1 MPGHAD
7 GAVRSGARRRPRRA
21 TPFRRPSRA
30 VRRDLSQLLCA
41 VAGLGLGLAA
51 PLVTGGPQV
60 DAGRVV
66 SVLFTLGFGVI
77 GLVSVIYSLLF
88 LVVQF
93 SASTFTPRLGLFRH
107 EPVVWRTFAFTI
119 GLFVFCVTSGLAI
132 GSRKTVSTFVPCA
145 AMLLTLVAL
154 GLMRTLQMKAFDS
167 IQLGHSLTAITTRA
181 HALYDGLYVRPYA
194 PPSPEPE
201 PETDTSTSTSTGTDA
216 DTSTGTYAEVR
227 WTGPPAVLQS
237 VDVPFLLDAARKDG
251 SSVAFRVAPGTTL
264 SEGAVIARVTGDGPR
279 AATLLG
285 ALSTGVERTFDQ
297 DPELPL
303 RLLADIALRA
313 LSPAVNDPATAVEA
327 LDRLEALLL
336 LLAGRDL
343 DVGRFHDPAG
353 RTRVSVPV
361 PGWDRCVR
369 TAVDDVLFAATGSP
383 MALRRTRDLLRGLAE
398 RAPEDR
404 RAVVLD
410 RLRWVERTGG
420 EAYPLVW
427 ADGTGAGP
435 DGPSGTRTRGTP
447 G

>member
-7 GAVRSGARRRPRRA
+7 RAPRRA
-21 TPFRRPSRA
+21 APFRNPSRA

-41 VAGLGLGLAA
+41 VAGLGLGLSA
-51 PLVTGGPQV
+51 PLITGGPRV

-66 SVLFTLGFGVI
+66 SVLFPLGFGVI

-107 EPVVWRTFAFTI
+107 EPVVWRTFAFAV

-132 GSRKTVSTFVPCA
+132 GSRKTVSVLVPCA
-145 AMLLTLVAL
+145 AVLLTLVAL

-167 IQLGHSLTAITTRA
+167 IQLGHALTAITARA

-194 PPSPEPE
+194 PPSREPESEPEAGSKPE
-201 PETDTSTSTSTGTDA
+201 PETRTGT
-216 DTSTGTYAEVR
+216 GTEVR
-227 WTGPPAVLQS
+227 WSGPPAVLQRI
-237 VDVPFLLDAARKDG
+237 DVPLLLDAARKDG
-251 SSVAFRVAPGTTL
+251 FSVAFRVAPGTTL
-264 SEGAVIARVTGDGPR
+264 SEGTVIARVSGDGPR

-297 DPELPL
+297 DPALPL

-343 DVGRFHDPAG
+343 DVGRFHDSAG
-353 RTRVSVPV
+353 RARVSVPV
-361 PGWDRCVR
+361 PGWDHCVR
-369 TAVDDVLFAATGSP
+369 TAVDDVLIAATGSP
-383 MALRRTRDLLRGLAE
+383 MALRRARDLLRGLAE
-398 RAPEDR
+398 RAPGDR

-410 RLRWVERTGG
+410 RLRWVERTGC
-420 EAYPLVW
+420 ETYPLLW
-427 ADGTGAGP
+427 TDGSGAGP
-435 DGPSGTRTRGTP
+435 DGPSGGRTRGTP

>member
-1 MPGHAD
+1 MAGHAD
-7 GAVRSGARRRPRRA
+7 GATRSGARRRPRRA

-66 SVLFTLGFGVI
+66 SVLFPLGFGVI
-77 GLVSVIYSLLF
+77 GLVSVIYSVLF

-107 EPVVWRTFAFTI
+107 EPVVWRTFAFAI

-132 GSRKTVSTFVPCA
+132 GSRTTVSAFVPCA
-145 AMLLTLVAL
+145 AMVFTLIAL

-167 IQLGHSLTAITTRA
+167 IQLGHALTAITARA

-194 PPSPEPE
+194 PPSPKARPE
-201 PETDTSTSTSTGTDA
+201 PE
-216 DTSTGTYAEVR
+216 TGTYAEVR

-237 VDVPFLLDAARKDG
+237 VDVPLLLDAARKDG

-264 SEGAVIARVTGDGPR
+264 SEGTVIARVTGDGPR

-383 MALRRTRDLLRGLAE
+383 MALRRTRDLLHGLAE

>member
-7 GAVRSGARRRPRRA
+7 GATRSGARRRPRRA

-77 GLVSVIYSLLF
+77 GLVSVICSLLF

-107 EPVVWRTFAFTI
+107 EPVVWRTFAFAI

-132 GSRKTVSTFVPCA
+132 GSRKTVSTFVPSA

-167 IQLGHSLTAITTRA
+167 IQLGHSLTAITARA
-181 HALYDGLYVRPYA
+181 HALYDDLYVRPYA
-194 PPSPEPE
+194 PPSPKARPE
-201 PETDTSTSTSTGTDA
+201 PETSTGA
-216 DTSTGTYAEVR
+216 YAEVR
-227 WTGPPAVLQS
+227 WSGPPAVLQS
-237 VDVPFLLDAARKDG
+237 INVSLLLDAARKDG

-343 DVGRFHDPAG
+343 DVGRFRDPAG

>member
-7 GAVRSGARRRPRRA
+7 GATRSGARRRPRRA

-107 EPVVWRTFAFTI
+107 EPVVWRTFAFAI

-132 GSRKTVSTFVPCA
+132 GSRKTVSTFVPGA

-167 IQLGHSLTAITTRA
+167 IQLGHSLTAITARA
-181 HALYDGLYVRPYA
+181 HALYDDLYVRPYA
-194 PPSPEPE
+194 PPSPKARPE
-201 PETDTSTSTSTGTDA
+201 PETSTGA
-216 DTSTGTYAEVR
+216 YAEVR
-227 WTGPPAVLQS
+227 WSGPPAVLQS
-237 VDVPFLLDAARKDG
+237 VDVPLLLDAARKDG
-251 SSVAFRVAPGTTL
+251 SSVVFRVAPGTTL

-343 DVGRFHDPAG
+343 DVGRFRDPAG

-427 ADGTGAGP
+427 ADGTGADP

>member
-7 GAVRSGARRRPRRA
+7 GATRSGARRRPWRA

-107 EPVVWRTFAFTI
+107 EPVVWRTFAFAI

-132 GSRKTVSTFVPCA
+132 GSRKTVSTFVPSA

-167 IQLGHSLTAITTRA
+167 IQLGHSLTAITARA
-181 HALYDGLYVRPYA
+181 HALYDGLYARPYA
-194 PPSPEPE
+194 PPSPKARPE
-201 PETDTSTSTSTGTDA
+201 PETSTGA
-216 DTSTGTYAEVR
+216 YAEVR
-227 WTGPPAVLQS
+227 WSGPPAVLQS
-237 VDVPFLLDAARKDG
+237 VDVPLLLDAARKDG
-251 SSVAFRVAPGTTL
+251 SSVVFRVAPGTTL

-343 DVGRFHDPAG
+343 DVGRFRDPAG

-427 ADGTGAGP
+427 ADGAGAAP